1 MDVLCKVQQP
11 AELIGLPAIS
21 AGAGNY
27 AWLLDRDLTPRNL
40 TRMLRPRLA
49 LHVVEI
55 ALDYPS
61 ILPLHRNSGPPA
73 VVEPS

>member
-11 AELIGLPAIS
+11 AERIGLPAIS
-21 AGAGNY
+21 AGAGNC

-40 TRMLRPRLA
+40 TRMPRPRLA

-55 ALDYPS
+55 ALDYCTLLS
-61 ILPLHRNSGPPA
+61 FHCVGTA
-73 VVEPS
+73 VRQLS